1 MKRGFPPHSHQQ
13 EAVPARLPA
22 FVPGLL
28 PRRFP
33 TRSLGLET
41 APSQRAG
48 ISPLPREE
56 HRVSATANV
65 AGTWPRLL
73 SIPARCAAAW
83 PPQSPRQ
90 VPPSQAR
97 PGSRPAARGSDSRR
111 AGRLRQPGAQGRRP
125 PRRRPQSP
133 RPAEPGPA
141 PVTPSGPRSRG
152 PGPQGPPVAPPWRG
166 GARPKQ
172 PPPGLDSR
180 RAHLAS
186 RR

>member
-22 FVPGLL
+22 FAPGLL

-65 AGTWPRLL
+65 AGTRPRLL

-133 RPAEPGPA
+133 VPRPSPLADPDRADPGRKA
-141 PVTPSGPRSRG
+141 LPSPL
-152 PGPQGPPVAPPWRG
+152 PGGAGQGPSSPH
-166 GARPKQ
+166 
-172 PPPGLDSR
+172 
-180 RAHLAS
+180 RA
-186 RR
+186 